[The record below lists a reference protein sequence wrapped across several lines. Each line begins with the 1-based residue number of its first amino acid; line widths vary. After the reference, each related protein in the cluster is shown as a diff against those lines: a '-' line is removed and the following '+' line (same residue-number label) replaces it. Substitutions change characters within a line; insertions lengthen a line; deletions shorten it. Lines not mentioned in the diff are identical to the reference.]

1 MTMTYA
7 IVKTGGKQYRVE
19 PGKSISVEKIDADE
33 GSTVE
38 LDRVLLISE
47 DSHLTVGQPMVEG
60 AKVVAEVAQQG
71 KAEKI
76 IVLKYKP
83 KVRYA
88 RKQGHRQRVTKLSIK
103 EIVTGGAAP
112 AAPRSR
118 RRASGA

>member
-1 MTMTYA
+1 MTYA
-7 IVKTGGKQYRVE
+7 IIETGGKQYRVE
-19 PGKSISVEKIDADE
+19 PGKTISVEKIDADE

-71 KAEKI
+71 KADKI

-103 EIVTGGAAP
+103 EIVTGGAKP
-112 AAPRSR
+112 AAPRRR